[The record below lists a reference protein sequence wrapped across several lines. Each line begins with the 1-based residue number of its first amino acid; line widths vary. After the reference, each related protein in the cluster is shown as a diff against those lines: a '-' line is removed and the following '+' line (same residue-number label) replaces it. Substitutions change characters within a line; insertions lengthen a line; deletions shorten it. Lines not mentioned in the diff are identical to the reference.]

1 MDVNFIAKE
10 EVFLE
15 LELLKLLGEKEVLQ
29 LGEIAGTL
37 GLPEVEVIKLLNRL
51 RENYIV
57 IYDRK
62 AITWAHGDNPSRIKP
77 WGWNYVYRA
86 LVGSTMVSA
95 KHYPPWSII
104 VAEYQLKAYG
114 RHGKQWISNLG
125 GIWMTLKFEA
135 ESRLI
140 QILPI
145 VVPVI
150 ICDFLQDKLGVKA
163 GIKWPNDIIVDEKK
177 LAGFLVEGE
186 TSTSDKVIIY
196 LGIGLNV
203 NNDPPIE
210 TAISLKTILNK
221 LVPRNSIIA
230 HIAGNIS
237 KIEDKVQDVKDIRRL
252 QMEYLDKLE
261 TLGRKVRAVTRH
273 GEITGVAKT
282 ITDTGDLVV
291 ETEMGSLKLSSG
303 DVLELR
309 HLK

>member
-1 MDVNFIAKE
+1 MDVEFISKE
-10 EVFLE
+10 EVFIE
-15 LELLKLLGEKEVLQ
+15 LELLRLLSEKEVLQ
-29 LGEIAGTL
+29 LSDIAGTL
-37 GLPEVEVIKLLNRL
+37 GILEVEIIKLLNKL

-57 IYDRK
+57 IYDGRSIK
-62 AITWAHGDNPSRIKP
+62 WVNGDNPAKIKP

-95 KHYPPWSII
+95 KHYPPWSI
-104 VAEYQLKAYG
+104 VLAEHQLKAYG

-135 ESRLI
+135 GSWLI

-145 VVPVI
+145 AVPVI
-150 ICDFLQDKLGVKA
+150 ICDFLHNKLGIKA

-186 TSTSDKVIIY
+186 TSVSDKVIIY

-210 TAISLKTILNK
+210 TAISLKTVLNR

-230 HIAGNIS
+230 YIAGNIS
-237 KIEDKVQDVKDIRRL
+237 RIESKIRDTKDIRKL
-252 QMEYLDKLE
+252 QIEYLDRLE
-261 TLGRKVRAVTRH
+261 TLGRKVRALTRH
-273 GEITGVAKT
+273 GEIIGIAKT
-282 ITDTGDLVV
+282 ITDIGDLVV
-291 ETEMGSLKLSSG
+291 ETDTGSFRLSSG